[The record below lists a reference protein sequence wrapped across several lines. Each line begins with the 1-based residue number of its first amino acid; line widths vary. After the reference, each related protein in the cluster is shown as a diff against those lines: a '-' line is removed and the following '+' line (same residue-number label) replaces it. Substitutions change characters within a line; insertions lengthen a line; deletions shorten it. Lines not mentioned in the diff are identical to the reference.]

1 MSPRLVN
8 VRLDDERAR
17 KARELQEQGITLSEL
32 VREAIDQRYAA
43 LETPIEEDVETIM
56 ARIYAQHPD
65 PPDAPVRDYDV
76 HDRHAAAEAIR
87 AHLRRN
93 RS

>member
-17 KARELQEQGITLSEL
+17 KARELQKQGITLSEL

-43 LETPIEEDVETIM
+43 LKAPVDEDVETIM
-56 ARIYAQHPD
+56 ARIYALYPD
-65 PPDAPVRDYDV
+65 PPDLPPRSYDV
-76 HDRHAAAEAIR
+76 HDREAAREAIR
-87 AHLRRN
+87 AHLRRE

>member
-17 KARELQEQGITLSEL
+17 KVRELQEQGVSLSDV
-32 VREAIDQRYAA
+32 VREAIDQRYAV
-43 LETPIEEDVETIM
+43 LNTPVDEDVETIM
-56 ARIYAQHPD
+56 SRIYARYPT

-87 AHLRRN
+87 RKLRSR

>member
-17 KARELQEQGITLSEL
+17 KVRELQEQGVSLSEM
-32 VREAIDQRYAA
+32 VREAIDQQYAVA
-43 LETPIEEDVETIM
+43 QTQPEEDVEAIIR
-56 ARIYAQHPD
+56 RIHEMYPT
-65 PPDAPVRDYDV
+65 PPDAPARDYDV

-87 AHLRRN
+87 RKLRSR

>member
-8 VRLDDERAR
+8 VRLVNERAR
-17 KARELQEQGITLSEL
+17 KARELQEQGITLSDV

-43 LETPIEEDVETIM
+43 LDTPIEEDVETIM
-56 ARIYAQHPD
+56 ARIYALYPT

-87 AHLRRN
+87 RKLRSR